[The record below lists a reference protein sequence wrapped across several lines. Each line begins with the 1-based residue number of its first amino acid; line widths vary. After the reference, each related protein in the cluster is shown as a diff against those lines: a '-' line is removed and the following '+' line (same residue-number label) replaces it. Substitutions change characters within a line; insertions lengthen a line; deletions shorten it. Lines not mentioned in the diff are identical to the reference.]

1 LEDKLNTLVEKV
13 TKIDT
18 GSAQEVNRT
27 VDQLNSKIYNLE
39 AHVKQYMVVTEQQH
53 QIITRTEEKLNQ
65 YIELINHQQQVIE
78 FLLHKSIKVR

>member
-1 LEDKLNTLVEKV
+1 MEDKLNTLVEKV